1 MFYDD
6 FEVRVV
12 LYFRVVLFIRIKFN
26 ISCLYLPRSCIYGMS
41 FPLFAY
47 FPNAYGVFIFV
58 LVKVYF
64 D

>member
-6 FEVRVV
+6 FEVRGV

-26 ISCLYLPRSCIYGMS
+26 ISCLYLLRSCVYGM

-47 FPNAYGVFIFV
+47 FPYAYGVFIFV
-58 LVKVYF
+58 LVIVYF